1 MANFTASGMGGPL
14 QPRPPAPAQGA
25 PMNIAV
31 SAEKR
36 SKLKSY
42 MEGYKDAIASKTAE
56 QLLPNITSM
65 SAPAALPPM
74 QPPMQQPMS
83 QPPMMM
89 NMGGM
94 VDVFDPSFMENL
106 GSEIMDSN
114 EDNILYEVPNNQ
126 VQGFSNGGFTS
137 NISVGD
143 GDTIGGR
150 DEKDENDYVESL
162 LNEYDDMYPTS
173 QPASDDRGSN
183 LAVDQLADAAL
194 NFAENKSPLS
204 APLNVFPPE
213 DDSMP
218 LDLASSG
225 DFQGSANLTP
235 SYDNTFVNIDNAT
248 DELANMGKFERG
260 LANIF
265 GGVFGKARDDAGN
278 ITPLGYADLL
288 AQTRS
293 TAARNQELEDFRR
306 KDQESAERKLAE
318 EQRMRAMIQSMMP
331 PAVDTT
337 TPIDPIIDLPP
348 SGDDTTPTAPTSP
361 IVESTRT
368 PGFDLANLPAFPQFN
383 MPTQPVLPPIIQPD
397 FFKELLA
404 NMKMPVATMQ
414 EGGNVSSLDNALD
427 NFISTIT

>member
-14 QPRPPAPAQGA
+14 QPSPPAPAQGA

-94 VDVFDPSFMENL
+94 VDVFDPSFMDNL

-114 EDNILYEVPNNQ
+114 EDSII
-126 VQGFSNGGFTS
+126 QGFSNGGFTT
-137 NISVGD
+137 NLKVAEPERAKQIED
-143 GDTIGGR
+143 
-150 DEKDENDYVESL
+150 DYVENL
-162 LNEYDDMYPTS
+162 LSEYDEMYSPS
-173 QPASDDRGSN
+173 QPASDNSGSN

-194 NFAENKSPLS
+194 NFAENNNPLS
-204 APLNVFPPE
+204 SPLNVFPPE

-225 DFQGSANLTP
+225 DFQGSGNFNP
-235 SYDNTFVNIDNAT
+235 NYDNTFVNIDDAT
-248 DELANMGKFERG
+248 EELSNMGKFERG

-368 PGFDLANLPAFPQFN
+368 PGFDLANLPAFPQLN
-383 MPTQPVLPPIIQPD
+383 MPTQPMLPPIIQPD